1 MAGGSPPFSREG
13 RQSSLE
19 LPEQPGA
26 HRGGGTALR
35 RCPFPCRHRAAPSLP
50 PALPPP
56 AVGAQ
61 RPREAALSGA
71 SAERGGSSVNTA
83 GSAHSAPGGGIPKGS
98 LPSHP
103 LQLLACRSDPGT
115 ARRAAPCLFAKGS
128 TALSRWGWQR
138 RAGRTALHSPARDG
152 RARGRHSAP
161 GPAT

>member
-19 LPEQPGA
+19 LPGQPGA
-26 HRGGGTALR
+26 HRGGTH
-35 RCPFPCRHRAAPSLP
+35 PE
-50 PALPPP
+50 ALPLPLPAPCSPLSAPCPP
-56 AVGAQ
+56 SSRCGGA
-61 RPREAALSGA
+61 A
-71 SAERGGSSVNTA
+71 
-83 GSAHSAPGGGIPKGS
+83 APGGGAQRGERGARRLFRKHRRQRPFSAEGGIPEGS

-128 TALSRWGWQR
+128 TALSRRGWQR